1 MIIIII
7 DLVAKKAKLVGRWG
21 NALLYKTIRPMS
33 IVNARGHLI
42 KSLSQPLPNRVS
54 AWKKILVMMINNK
67 DNNVDENSFMD
78 SSPKLR

>member
-7 DLVAKKAKLVGRWG
+7 DLVAKKANLAGRWG
-21 NALLYKTIRPMS
+21 IRTMS